1 MIQVHNFAELHNRQE
16 LMRMADEYI
25 LDHFSE
31 VVETEEFVKIP
42 VQMLEK
48 YALSEYLNVDDE
60 SQVYEGMGYCWCFC
74 LALSFWVA
82 CGHVAYL

>member
-1 MIQVHNFAELHNRQE
+1 MVIQVHNFAELHNRQE

-31 VVETEEFVKIP
+31 VVETDEFVKIP

-48 YALSEYLNVDDE
+48 YALSEFLNVDDE
-60 SQVYEGMGYCWCFC
+60 SQVYGGMGYF
-74 LALSFWVA
+74 
-82 CGHVAYL
+82 